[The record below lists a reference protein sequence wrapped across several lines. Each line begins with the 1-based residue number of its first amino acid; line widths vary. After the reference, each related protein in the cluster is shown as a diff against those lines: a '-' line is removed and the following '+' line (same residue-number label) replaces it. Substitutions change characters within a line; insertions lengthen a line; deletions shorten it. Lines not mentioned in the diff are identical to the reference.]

1 MADGKFGKA
10 LKFTAKKKK
19 GSNKNNNQGNTLV
32 DPKWTQ
38 DVPIYVRAMVLG
50 GKNLFIAGPPDII
63 DEEETFA
70 KLSESDPEVQKLLDK
85 QDVALNGDQG
95 AQLLSVNT
103 DTGEIENQV
112 DLESLPAWD
121 GLSGANGKLFLST
134 LDGTVVCFGE

>member
-1 MADGKFGKA
+1 MCIRD
-10 LKFTAKKKK
+10 
-19 GSNKNNNQGNTLV
+19 S
-32 DPKWTQ
+32 
-38 DVPIYVRAMVLG
+38 VRAMVLG

>member
-1 MADGKFGKA
+1 M
-10 LKFTAKKKK
+10 
-19 GSNKNNNQGNTLV
+19 V

-50 GKNLFIAGPPDII
+50 GKHLFICGPPDII

-70 KLSESDPEVQKLLDK
+70 KLTESDPAVQKLLSK
-85 QDVALNGDQG
+85 QDDALAGKDG

-103 DTGEIENQV
+103 DTGEVENKV
-112 DLESLPAWD
+112 DLKSLPSWD

-134 LDGTVVCFGE
+134 LDGKIICFSSRE